1 MKIIFYGVRDVEV
14 PIFEA
19 VNKKFGYDIT
29 LIPEY
34 LTDEATTRKALG
46 NDAVVLR
53 GNCFA
58 TKERL
63 DIYKEMG
70 VQYILTRTVGVNHID
85 VPYVKKLGM
94 KTAFVPFY
102 SPNAIAELAL
112 SLAMNL
118 LRNVSYTAN
127 KTKDRNFI
135 VDKQMFSKEVRNCT
149 VGIVG
154 LGRIGMTA
162 AKLFKGLGANVIG
175 YDLFPKTGVE
185 NIITQVSMD
194 ELLGKSDIITLHAPY
209 IKENGKIIT
218 KETLVKMKDGVIFIN
233 TGRGELV
240 DTSALVEALESG
252 KVSGAG
258 IDTLNNEVSI
268 FFKDFGN
275 SKLENTDF
283 EKLVQMYPKVLITP
297 HIGSYTDEATL
308 NMIETTFDNIKEYLE
323 TGDCKNKIIL

>member
-1 MKIIFYGVRDVEV
+1 MKVFFYGVRDVEV

-19 VNKKFGYDIT
+19 VNNKFGYDMT

-34 LTDEATTRKALG
+34 LTDEATTRKAAG
-46 NDAVVLR
+46 NDVVVLR

-70 VQYILTRTVGVNHID
+70 IQYVMTRTVGVNHID
-85 VPYVKKLGM
+85 IPHAKELGFKM
-94 KTAFVPFY
+94 AYVPFY

-112 SLAMNL
+112 TLGMDL
-118 LRNVSYTAN
+118 LRSVTYTAN

-135 VDKQMFSKEVRNCT
+135 VDKQMFSKEIRNCT
-149 VGIVG
+149 VGVVG

-175 YDLFPKTGVE
+175 HDLFPKTGVE
-185 NIITQVSMD
+185 DIVTQVSMD
-194 ELLGKSDIITLHAPY
+194 ELLEKSDIITLHAPY
-209 IKENGKIIT
+209 IKENGRVIT
-218 KETLVKMKDGVIFIN
+218 KETLGKMKDGVILIN

-240 DTSALVEALESG
+240 DTGALVEALESG

-258 IDTLNNEVSI
+258 IDTLDDEVSI
-268 FFKDFGN
+268 FFKDFGAK
-275 SKLENTDF
+275 KLENEAF
-283 EKLVQMYPKVLITP
+283 EKLVQMYPRVLITP
-297 HIGSYTDEATL
+297 HVGSFTDEAAL

-323 TGDCKNKIIL
+323 TGDCKNKIK

>member
-1 MKIIFYGVRDVEV
+1 MKVIFYGVRDVEV

-19 VNKKFGYDIT
+19 VNKKFGYDMT

-34 LTDEATTRKALG
+34 LTNEETTRKAEG
-46 NDAVVLR
+46 NEVVVLR

-70 VQYILTRTVGVNHID
+70 VKYVMTRTVGVNHID
-85 VPYVKKLGM
+85 VPYAKELGF

-112 SLAMNL
+112 SLAMTL
-118 LRNVSYTAN
+118 LRNVAYTAN
-127 KTKDRNFI
+127 KTKSRNFI
-135 VDKQMFSKEVRNCT
+135 VDKQMFSREVRNCT
-149 VGIVG
+149 VGVVG

-162 AKLFKGLGANVIG
+162 ARLFKGLGANVIG

-185 NIITQVSMD
+185 DIVTQVSMD
-194 ELLGKSDIITLHAPY
+194 ELFAQADIITLHAPY
-209 IKENGKIIT
+209 IKENGKVIT
-218 KETLVKMKDGVIFIN
+218 KEAFAKMKDGVILIN

-240 DTSALVEALESG
+240 DTEALVEALESG
-252 KVSGAG
+252 KVYGAG
-258 IDTLNNEVSI
+258 IDTLDNEVSI
-268 FFKDFGN
+268 FFKDFGD
-275 SKLENTDF
+275 KALEDPAF

-297 HIGSYTDEATL
+297 HVGSYTDEAAL
-308 NMIETTFDNIKEYLE
+308 NMIETTFENIKEYVE
-323 TGDCKNKIIL
+323 TGDCKNKIK

>member
-1 MKIIFYGVRDVEV
+1 MKVIFYGVRDVEV

-19 VNKKFGYDIT
+19 VNKKFGYDMT

-34 LTDEATTRKALG
+34 LTDEATTRKAAG

-70 VQYILTRTVGVNHID
+70 VEYVLTRTVGVNHID
-85 VPYVKKLGM
+85 VPYAKELGL
-94 KTAFVPFY
+94 KTAYVPFY

-112 SLAMNL
+112 TLAMSL
-118 LRNVSYTAN
+118 LRNVAYTAN
-127 KTKDRNFI
+127 KTKERNFI

-149 VGIVG
+149 VGVVG

-185 NIITQVSMD
+185 DIVTQVSMD
-194 ELLGKSDIITLHAPY
+194 ELLEKSDIITLHAPY

-218 KETLVKMKDGVIFIN
+218 KETLAKMKDGVILIN

-240 DTSALVEALESG
+240 DTGALVEALESG

-258 IDTLNNEVSI
+258 IDTLENEVSI

-275 SKLENTDF
+275 NKLEDPNF
-283 EKLVQMYPKVLITP
+283 EKLVEMYPKVLITP
-297 HIGSYTDEATL
+297 HIGFYTDEAAL

-323 TGDCKNKIIL
+323 TGDCKNKIK

>member
-1 MKIIFYGVRDVEV
+1 MKVIFYGVRDVEV

-19 VNKKFGYDIT
+19 VNKKFGYDMT

-34 LTDEATTRKALG
+34 LTDEATTRKAAG

-63 DIYKEMG
+63 DSYKEMG
-70 VQYILTRTVGVNHID
+70 VEYVLTRTVGVNHID
-85 VPYVKKLGM
+85 VPYAKELGL
-94 KTAFVPFY
+94 KTAYVPFY

-112 SLAMNL
+112 TLAMSL
-118 LRNVSYTAN
+118 LRNVAYTAN
-127 KTKDRNFI
+127 KTKERNFI

-149 VGIVG
+149 VGVVG

-185 NIITQVSMD
+185 DIVTQVSMD
-194 ELLGKSDIITLHAPY
+194 ELLEKSDIITLHAPY

-218 KETLVKMKDGVIFIN
+218 KETLAKMKDGVILIN

-240 DTSALVEALESG
+240 DTGALVEALESG

-258 IDTLNNEVSI
+258 IDTLENEVSI

-275 SKLENTDF
+275 NKLEDPNF
-283 EKLVQMYPKVLITP
+283 EKLVEMYPKVLITP
-297 HIGSYTDEATL
+297 HIGSYTDEAAL

-323 TGDCKNKIIL
+323 TGDCKNKIK

>member
-1 MKIIFYGVRDVEV
+1 MKVFFYGVRDVEV

-19 VNKKFGYDIT
+19 VNKKFGYDVT
-29 LIPEY
+29 LVPEY
-34 LTDEATTRKALG
+34 LTDEATTRKAAG
-46 NDAVVLR
+46 NDVVVLR

-70 VQYILTRTVGVNHID
+70 VQYVLTRTVGVNHID
-85 VPYVKKLGM
+85 IPHAKELGF
-94 KTAFVPFY
+94 KTAYVPFY

-112 SLAMNL
+112 TLAMDL
-118 LRNVSYTAN
+118 LRSVTYTAN

-149 VGIVG
+149 VGVIG
-154 LGRIGMTA
+154 LGRIGMIA

-185 NIITQVSMD
+185 DIVTQVSMD
-194 ELLGKSDIITLHAPY
+194 ELLEKSDIITLHAPY
-209 IKENGKIIT
+209 IKENGKVIT
-218 KETLVKMKDGVIFIN
+218 KETLAKMKDGVILIN

-240 DTSALVEALESG
+240 DTEALVEALENG

-258 IDTLNNEVSI
+258 IDTLENEVSI
-268 FFKDFGN
+268 FFKDFGVQ
-275 SKLENTDF
+275 KLENEAF
-283 EKLVQMYPKVLITP
+283 EKLVQMYPRVLITP
-297 HIGSYTDEATL
+297 HVGSFTDEAAL
-308 NMIETTFDNIKEYLE
+308 NMIETTFENIKEYLE
-323 TGDCKNKIIL
+323 TGDCKNKIK

>member
-1 MKIIFYGVRDVEV
+1 MKVIFYGVRDVEV

-19 VNKKFGYDIT
+19 VNKKFGYDMT

-34 LTDEATTRKALG
+34 LTDEATTRKAAG

-70 VQYILTRTVGVNHID
+70 VEYVLTRTVGVNHID
-85 VPYVKKLGM
+85 VPYAKELGL
-94 KTAFVPFY
+94 KTAYVPFY

-112 SLAMNL
+112 TLAMSL
-118 LRNVSYTAN
+118 LRNVAYTAN
-127 KTKDRNFI
+127 KTKERNFI

-149 VGIVG
+149 VGVVG

-185 NIITQVSMD
+185 DIVTQVSME
-194 ELLGKSDIITLHAPY
+194 ELLEKSDIITLHAPY
-209 IKENGKIIT
+209 NKENGKIIT
-218 KETLVKMKDGVIFIN
+218 KETLAKMKDGVILIN

-240 DTSALVEALESG
+240 DTGALVEALESG

-258 IDTLNNEVSI
+258 IDTLENEVSI

-275 SKLENTDF
+275 NKLEDPNF
-283 EKLVQMYPKVLITP
+283 EKLVEMYPKVLITP
-297 HIGSYTDEATL
+297 HIGSYTDEAAL

-323 TGDCKNKIIL
+323 TGDCKNKIK

>member
-1 MKIIFYGVRDVEV
+1 MKVIFYGVRDVEV

-19 VNKKFGYDIT
+19 VNKKFGYDVT

-34 LTDEATTRKALG
+34 LTDEATARKALG
-46 NDAVVLR
+46 YDAVVLR

-58 TKERL
+58 TKEIL

-70 VQYILTRTVGVNHID
+70 VQYVMTRTVGVNHID
-85 VPYVKKLGM
+85 VPYAKELGF
-94 KTAFVPFY
+94 KTAYVPFY

-112 SLAMNL
+112 SLAMGL
-118 LRNVSYTAN
+118 LRNVVYTVN
-127 KTKDRNFI
+127 RTKERNFI

-149 VGIVG
+149 VGVVG

-162 AKLFKGLGANVIG
+162 ARLFKGLGANVIG

-185 NIITQVSMD
+185 DIVTQVSMD
-194 ELLGKSDIITLHAPY
+194 ELLEKSDIITLHAPY
-209 IKENGKIIT
+209 IKENGRVIT
-218 KETLVKMKDGVIFIN
+218 KETLAKMKDGVILIN

-240 DTSALVEALESG
+240 DTAALVEALESG

-258 IDTLNNEVSI
+258 IDTLDNEVSI
-268 FFKDFGN
+268 FFKDFGSN
-275 SKLENTDF
+275 KLEDPYF
-283 EKLVQMYPKVLITP
+283 EKLVEMYPKVLITP
-297 HIGSYTDEATL
+297 HVGSYTDEAAL

-323 TGDCKNKIIL
+323 TGDCKNKIK

>member
-1 MKIIFYGVRDVEV
+1 MKVIFYGVRDVEV

-19 VNKKFGYDIT
+19 VNKKFGYDMT

-34 LTDEATTRKALG
+34 LTDEATTRKAAG

-70 VQYILTRTVGVNHID
+70 VEYVLTRTVGVNHID
-85 VPYVKKLGM
+85 VPYAKELGL
-94 KTAFVPFY
+94 KTAYVPFY

-112 SLAMNL
+112 TLAMSL
-118 LRNVSYTAN
+118 LRNVAYTAN
-127 KTKDRNFI
+127 KTKERNFI

-149 VGIVG
+149 VGVVG

-185 NIITQVSMD
+185 DIVTQVSMD
-194 ELLGKSDIITLHAPY
+194 ELLEKSDIITLHAPY

-218 KETLVKMKDGVIFIN
+218 KETLAKMKDGVILIN

-240 DTSALVEALESG
+240 DTGALVEALESG
-252 KVSGAG
+252 KVSGTG
-258 IDTLNNEVSI
+258 IDTLENEVSI

-275 SKLENTDF
+275 NKLEDPNF
-283 EKLVQMYPKVLITP
+283 EKLVEMYPKVLITP
-297 HIGSYTDEATL
+297 HIGSYTDEAAL

-323 TGDCKNKIIL
+323 TGDCKNKIK